1 MSEFRIASLFSGNID
16 RLSGTPIR
24 VKNLQIALR
33 NLPDTSHL
41 FVSNYVR
48 TKNPIV
54 AYLRNFWLIDLIHL
68 VRKLR
73 KFDPDLVVLH
83 TLGGTSKFYFCL
95 RILKLKYL
103 LELHGI
109 PSLER
114 DLFKQS
120 IKNRIK
126 NPLLNWIEKETI
138 RNASVVTTCSD
149 SMTEFIMSINP
160 KAITL
165 LGGSSTSSKI
175 FRESHLN
182 DAITILYS
190 GNTRPWQGLGF
201 LETAAQRLSTSQYS
215 IKFILVL
222 SETKNIPSWFLENPL
237 VEIHFNLSS
246 EQLISIMSAA
256 NILVLP
262 RNLDKVTKISFP
274 SKIFDYMSSGK
285 AIVAADLGDV
295 STVLQHEKNA
305 LLYPPGNLE
314 VFLSA
319 IYKLADHSYR
329 AALGKAAREESA
341 KYDWTLVGERFAAI
355 VIRYCMR

>member
-1 MSEFRIASLFSGNID
+1 MQFS
-16 RLSGTPIR
+16 IR
-24 VKNLQIALR
+24 K
-33 NLPDTSHL
+33 LPNTSHL
-41 FVSNYVR
+41 FVSNNVR
-48 TKNPIV
+48 SKNPIV

-68 VRKLR
+68 VGKLR
-73 KFDPDLVVLH
+73 KFDPNLVVLH
-83 TLGGTSKFYFCL
+83 TLGGTSKFYLCL
-95 RILKLKYL
+95 KILKLKYL
-103 LELHGI
+103 LELHGV
-109 PSLER
+109 PGLER

-138 RNASVVTTCSD
+138 RNASMVTTCSD
-149 SMTEFIMSINP
+149 SMTEFVKGINLN
-160 KAITL
+160 AITL
-165 LGGSSTSSKI
+165 LGGSNTSSKI
-175 FRESHLN
+175 FRESHL
-182 DAITILYS
+182 DDSITILYS

-201 LETAAQRLSTSQYS
+201 LETAAKRLSTSQYS

-222 SETKNIPSWFLENPL
+222 SETKNIPGWFLENPL

-246 EQLISIMSAA
+246 EELGRIMSAA
-256 NILVLP
+256 DVLVLP

-274 SKIFDYMSSGK
+274 SKIFDYMASGK

-314 VFLSA
+314 VFLSE
-319 IYKLADHSYR
+319 IYKLTDHSYR
-329 AALGKAAREESA
+329 AALGKAAQEECA

-355 VIRYCMR
+355 VIDDCMR